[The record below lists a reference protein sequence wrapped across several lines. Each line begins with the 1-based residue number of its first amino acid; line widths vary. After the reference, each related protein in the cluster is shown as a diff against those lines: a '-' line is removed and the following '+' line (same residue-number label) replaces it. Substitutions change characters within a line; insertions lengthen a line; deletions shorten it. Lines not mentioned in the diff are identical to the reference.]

1 MQSYSFFNPTTT
13 LLYFI
18 MISDIP
24 LKVKAV
30 YENFFTTSYGLY
42 WIVQ

>member
-1 MQSYSFFNPTTT
+1 MQSYSFFNPTAT
-13 LLYFI
+13 LFYFI

-30 YENFFTTSYGLY
+30 CKNFFSTSYRLY